1 MERYVPV
8 NKNVKFTKCKC
19 TIKQANNGL
28 EEIKREHKK
37 KCWIE
42 KQMGIESIVSQYIPH
57 TRILGVINLEDGETL
72 RRM

>member
-37 KCWIE
+37 KVLDRKANGDRIDR
-42 KQMGIESIVSQYIPH
+42 ISVYTAH
-57 TRILGVINLEDGETL
+57 TYSWCD
-72 RRM
+72 